1 MANSGTAYFDKK
13 GQYYRTPEEA
23 TVSDL
28 AGLLGRVGEGES
40 LAPGIAHIL
49 LEKRNEIEQIFA
61 DHDEMLKTS
70 MSAMQQSLQFSH
82 EHDRKVSPLRP
93 VS

>member
-23 TVSDL
+23 TISDL

-49 LEKRNEIEQIFA
+49 LEKRSEIEQIFA
-61 DHDEMLKTS
+61 DHDEMHRTA
-70 MSAMQQSLQFSH
+70 MSAMQQTMQFHH
-82 EHDRKVSPLRP
+82 EIDGKVSPLRP
-93 VS
+93 VR

>member
-49 LEKRNEIEQIFA
+49 LEKRNDIEQIFA
-61 DHDEMLKTS
+61 DHDEMLAATLT
-70 MSAMQQSLQFSH
+70 ATQQSLQFNH
-82 EHDRKVSPLRP
+82 EHHRKVSSLRP